1 MSLILYNTV
10 YTTQEYVVPSWG
22 GATDEELA
30 VALQKHYAGE
40 VDLNEHWNIDDERTV
55 ELTTGESIQMVLMHK
70 GQYPIVGEKVDTPV
84 GNLSVGSVIQLN
96 ENGSPVDYMVVHQ
109 GNPDPEM
116 YDASC
121 DGTWVLRKDILE
133 KRAWSSSDNDYDSS
147 DIHPYLNGTFLN
159 LLDNDT
165 KNAIKQVKI
174 PFWKSNYVPEKSR
187 GVPSGENGLSCKI
200 FLLSGYEVGFTL
212 SDNSNLPVD
221 GAKLSYFDSGTS
233 DSANNKRIA
242 NYNGGATD
250 WWLRSSYTNDSD
262 TVFYVNSG
270 GVLDLWVYDD
280 AYGVR
285 PALILDSTFTVK
297 IEPTCA
303 FVVGMKD
310 CLNATHQMNSS
321 YTNAGGWNGCEMRT
335 WLNDT
340 VYNRI
345 PGSFRQLF
353 KKMNV
358 WTANGGSQSSTI
370 GVYSE
375 DYLALPAEKE
385 VFGNNTYADESIEP
399 RLFQFDWYKT
409 SSNRIK
415 QVSGR
420 NTYWWERSTY
430 SGSSYSFCCV
440 TYSGTASND
449 EPMSSR
455 GVSFFCA
462 I

>member
-1 MSLILYNTV
+1 MTAPTST
-10 YTTQEYVVPSWG
+10 
-22 GATDEELA
+22 
-30 VALQKHYAGE
+30 
-40 VDLNEHWNIDDERTV
+40 
-55 ELTTGESIQMVLMHK
+55 
-70 GQYPIVGEKVDTPV
+70 
-84 GNLSVGSVIQLN
+84 
-96 ENGSPVDYMVVHQ
+96 
-109 GNPDPEM
+109 
-116 YDASC
+116 
-121 DGTWVLRKDILE
+121 
-133 KRAWSSSDNDYDSS
+133 
-147 DIHPYLNGTFLN
+147 PYLNGTFLN

-174 PFWKSNYVPEKSR
+174 PFWKSNYIPEKSR
-187 GVPSGENGLSCKI
+187 GVPSGADGLSCKI
-200 FLLSGYEVGFTL
+200 FLLSGYEVGFTR

-242 NYNGGATD
+242 NYNGGATY

-262 TVFYVNSG
+262 NVFYVNSG
-270 GVLDLWVYDD
+270 GVLDLWVYGE

-285 PALILDSTFTVK
+285 PAFILNPSTTVK
-297 IEPTCA
+297 TYPTCA
-303 FVVGMKD
+303 FVVGAKD
-310 CLNATHQMNSS
+310 CLTTYTMNTSS
-321 YTNAGGWNGCEMRT
+321 TNAGGWNGCEMRT

-345 PGSFRQLF
+345 PGSFRQIF

-385 VFGNNTYADESIEP
+385 VFGSNTYADESIES
-399 RLFQFDWYKT
+399 RLFQFDWYET

-415 QVSGR
+415 KVNG
-420 NTYWWERSTY
+420 
-430 SGSSYSFCCV
+430 
-440 TYSGTASND
+440 SND
-449 EPMSSR
+449 WWWGRSPYSSNEGYFCGVSSSGGAYR
-455 GVSFFCA
+455 GSAHTLNGVSFICA